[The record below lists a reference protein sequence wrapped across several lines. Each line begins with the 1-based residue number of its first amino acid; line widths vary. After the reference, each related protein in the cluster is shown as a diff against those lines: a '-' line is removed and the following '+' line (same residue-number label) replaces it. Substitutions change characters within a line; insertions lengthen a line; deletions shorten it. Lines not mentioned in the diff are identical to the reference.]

1 MTIAVDHRP
10 RPTGGPRAGRL
21 AGVVSRCYGVL
32 AYASFMASFF
42 YAIGFI
48 GNLVVPKSI
57 DTGAVWPPFVAFCI
71 DLQLLCLFAV
81 QHGGMARPGFKRLS
95 SGRVSPLVARSTYLL
110 CTSLTLILLFAAW
123 QPLPALVWQAANPI
137 AVAVIQSLSLLGW
150 SIALHSILLVS
161 RFDLFGLKQRLL
173 GFAGRSE
180 IATPFTT
187 PGLYGVVRHP
197 IYLGLMIALWAAPA
211 MTAGHLLLA
220 SLATAFMFAGIWL
233 EERDQLALFGDRY
246 RQYRARVAMLLP
258 RLF

>member
-1 MTIAVDHRP
+1 MTITLDHRSGHGG
-10 RPTGGPRAGRL
+10 RPEAGRL
-21 AGVVSRCYGVL
+21 AAILSRCYGGA
-32 AYASFMASFF
+32 AYAIFLATLL

-48 GNLVVPKSI
+48 SGLVVPKSI

-81 QHGGMARPGFKRLS
+81 QHGGMARPSFKRLS

-110 CTSLTLILLFAAW
+110 CTSLTLILLFVAW

-137 AVAVIQSLSLLGW
+137 AAAVVQSLSLLGW

-197 IYLGLMIALWAAPA
+197 VYLGLMVALWAAPV
-211 MTAGHLLLA
+211 MTAGHLLFA
-220 SLATAFMFAGIWL
+220 GLATAFMFAGIWL

-246 RQYRARVAMLLP
+246 RPYRARVAMLLP
-258 RLF
+258 GLF